1 MSNEN
6 NKMQVDIENLFKQN
20 VNDLSA
26 IKELYR
32 KLKEIEEKILKIKYI
47 DSTLAYK
54 LKKEYEKLKKIILD
68 ENIQV
73 KLTNDIETLN
83 EKLTNDIETLNE
95 KLNDDIE
102 TINTKLIND
111 IESINTKL
119 TNDNKT
125 INSQLETKTSLNS
138 SSVPFKICKDSKYI
152 IDDNI
157 YLYFGDEPTLTKN
170 SFYTFKN
177 GKIKLVKN
185 CVNDINN
192 INYYV
197 DSFCGDNDTQKIKTG
212 LEFINYKGG
221 GNLLFSAKRYW
232 LDEEITIKNDN
243 VSLLGGVESGQKTI
257 ICPNYESNI
266 NSMFV
271 IDGRKMCIKDIV
283 FSCNGLPSIYKTNGI
298 FNRGYF
304 TRIDNCTFDRC
315 KTGVIN
321 YAITNI
327 LNCDV
332 SLSLIGVELNGT
344 ESIIDNLHCGAL
356 FKGIICSGNGHRIT
370 NCKIYGDNY
379 DNNIKNVF
387 PNEKQYW
394 STQYGI
400 EITGELNL
408 ITGNYIDTLR
418 HCGISINNYTTI
430 VGPSLMRGNVISN
443 NSILF
448 CGHGNKGNA
457 IVEED
462 WETKPLSSAISIEL
476 FNNNRIITNTLISN
490 NMIVTDNFVGWENE
504 RDSSI
509 IATASAIEILAIN
522 TEWSSVIKKIMIN
535 NNVIDEKITRKISLN
550 YSDVTNTDDVIIIE
564 KDSSLISNNI

>member
-1 MSNEN
+1 MINHLKGLEINSIYDFDNAFSINELLC
-6 NKMQVDIENLFKQN
+6 KFW
-20 VNDLSA
+20 
-26 IKELYR
+26 
-32 KLKEIEEKILKIKYI
+32 EKI
-47 DSTLAYK
+47 
-54 LKKEYEKLKKIILD
+54 E
-68 ENIQV
+68 
-73 KLTNDIETLN
+73 
-83 EKLTNDIETLNE
+83 
-95 KLNDDIE
+95 E
-102 TINTKLIND
+102 TINISNESIDILNWIKEQALADEVQVLINQLVAD
-111 IESINTKL
+111 GTIEQMINVDKLNELRNLINTNYDEML
-119 TNDNKT
+119 VNHTETSNKISDIGT
-125 INSQLETKTSLNS
+125 QLDTKANLNS

-157 YLYFGDEPTLTKN
+157 YLYFGDEATLTKN
-170 SFYTFKN
+170 TFYTFKN
-177 GKIKLVKN
+177 GEIKLVKD

-212 LEFINYKGG
+212 IEFINYKGG

-232 LDEEITIKNDN
+232 LDEEIIISNDN
-243 VSLLGGVESGQKTI
+243 VSLIGGVESGQKTI
-257 ICPNYESNI
+257 ICPNYGKNL
-266 NSMFV
+266 NSMIV
-271 IDGRKMCIKDIV
+271 IDGQKMCIKDIV
-283 FSCNGLPSIYKTNGI
+283 FSCNGLDSIYKTNAI

-387 PNEKQYW
+387 PNDKQYW
-394 STQYGI
+394 ASQYGI

-408 ITGNYIDTLR
+408 ITGNYIDTIK
-418 HCGISINNYTTI
+418 HCGISINNFTSS
-430 VGPSLMRGNVISN
+430 VEPSLMRGNVISN

-457 IVEED
+457 IVENE
-462 WETKPLSSAISIEL
+462 WENNPLSSAISIEI

-490 NMIVTDNFVGWENE
+490 NMFVTDNFVGWENE
-504 RDSSI
+504 RNSSI
-509 IATASAIEILAIN
+509 TATASAIEILAIN
-522 TEWSSVIKKIMIN
+522 TEWDSVIKKIMIN
-535 NNVIDEKITRKISLN
+535 NNVIDERITRKISLN
-550 YSDVTNTDDVIIIE
+550 YSNVTNTDDIIIIE
-564 KDSSLISNNI
+564 KNSSLISNNI